1 MAIFLQSDAIDLKRM
16 RRLRISACRMDKFLR
31 LPWQLLSVFLVS
43 GAAKIVNVLIYDRY
57 YL

>member
-31 LPWQLLSVFLVS
+31 LPWQLLSVFWFLVLQ
-43 GAAKIVNVLIYDRY
+43 K
-57 YL
+57 